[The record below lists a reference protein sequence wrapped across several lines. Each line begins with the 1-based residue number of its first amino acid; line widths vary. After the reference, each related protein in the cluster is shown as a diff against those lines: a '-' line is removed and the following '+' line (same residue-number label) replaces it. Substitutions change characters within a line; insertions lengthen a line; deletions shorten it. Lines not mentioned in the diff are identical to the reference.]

1 MDKPKL
7 SEDGRTVT
15 VRVPI
20 SIRKRGGRKLVLA
33 PDGAEVTAT
42 VPRRTDNAMVKA
54 IARAFRWREM
64 MENGTHA
71 TITEIADAEKIN
83 ESYVARVLR
92 LTLLAPDV
100 VEAVLAGRQPPNM
113 KLDDILQRFS
123 IDWRAQLKEMHFPE
137 KQFKS
142 AADISF
148 PA

>member
-1 MDKPKL
+1 MAKL
-7 SEDGRTVT
+7 RLSDGGRTVT

-20 SIRKRGGRKLVLA
+20 SIRRRGGRKLVFA
-33 PDGAEVTAT
+33 PDGTEVATA
-42 VPRRTDNAMVKA
+42 VPRRIDNAMVKA

-83 ESYVARVLR
+83 ESYIARVLR

-100 VEAVLAGRQPPNM
+100 VEAVLGGRQPPNM

-123 IDWRAQLKEMHFPE
+123 IDWREQWKEMHVVGKE
-137 KQFKS
+137 VKTS
-142 AADISF
+142 VR
-148 PA
+148 